1 MTQSDLILIE
11 KDEEISL
18 LKSAVRELAQDLII
32 CRGIKDDYR
41 FCLEIAQE
49 KIKKL
54 ETELAI
60 LRRITAN

>member
-1 MTQSDLILIE
+1 MTQSDLIIVE

-18 LKSAVRELAQDLII
+18 LKEALRELVQSLAVCQ
-32 CRGIKDDYR
+32 GIKQDYR

-54 ETELAI
+54 ETELVI
-60 LRRITAN
+60 LRQLTGN